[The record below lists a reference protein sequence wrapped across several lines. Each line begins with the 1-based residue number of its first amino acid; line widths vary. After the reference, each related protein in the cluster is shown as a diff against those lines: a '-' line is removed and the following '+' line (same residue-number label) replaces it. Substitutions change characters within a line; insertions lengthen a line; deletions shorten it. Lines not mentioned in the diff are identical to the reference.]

1 MQSMRRVASLV
12 PALIALAL
20 AFFLGSSS
28 TRQDVF
34 VVGSDVQKKE
44 LVSLFKLLAGEKES
58 GATRYT
64 LIQEII
70 AKLREQ
76 GQIARMN
83 LFLTEYVDQNPT
95 DPYLAHYLFVVAE
108 NYRQAGATAFAL
120 REYSRVLAS
129 TSDIL
134 EEGRSIHEQ
143 SLFHLVQLEP
153 SASKRREHFEE
164 LKARFQ
170 YKMVTPDLYYSWG
183 RTAETLGLW
192 DEALL
197 AYNRFLQFPDP
208 TVAGDPKA
216 SQRIRSLVDISQTDR
231 AWVRQDLNELVAQV
245 KRAVS
250 NSETQLMETLRAK
263 VGFFTLSWDNT
274 DLTDTLTEAFDIRV
288 FLKDLVLQANS
299 GTGND
304 VRFEPALDPLSND
317 REAYLRSTGWNYRI
331 PTWYFYFRRVEYP
344 ADPESNGA
352 WEWAGVFFGEKL

>member
-1 MQSMRRVASLV
+1 
-12 PALIALAL
+12 
-20 AFFLGSSS
+20 
-28 TRQDVF
+28 
-34 VVGSDVQKKE
+34 
-44 LVSLFKLLAGEKES
+44 
-58 GATRYT
+58 
-64 LIQEII
+64 
-70 AKLREQ
+70 
-76 GQIARMN
+76 
-83 LFLTEYVDQNPT
+83 
-95 DPYLAHYLFVVAE
+95 
-108 NYRQAGATAFAL
+108 
-120 REYSRVLAS
+120 
-129 TSDIL
+129 
-134 EEGRSIHEQ
+134 
-143 SLFHLVQLEP
+143 VQLEP
-153 SASKRREHFEE
+153 SASKRREHFEA

-231 AWVRQDLNELVAQV
+231 AWVRQDLNALVAQV
-245 KRAVS
+245 KRAVI

-304 VRFEPALDPLSND
+304 VRFEPELDPLSND